1 MKTLTK
7 IRLIN
12 WHLFE
17 NTTIDCAGS
26 TYFIGINGAGK
37 STLLQIL
44 AGTLQPSHGWVR
56 IRGLVAALLELRPVQ
71 VLEALDLDFE
81 IPAELY
87 RAVAE
92 VLIFVHDLNRK
103 L

>member
-17 NTTIDCAGS
+17 NTTINCEGS

-37 STLLQIL
+37 STVLDAVQFALQI
-44 AGTLQPSHGWVR
+44 AGCSSS
-56 IRGLVAALLELRPVQ
+56 INLET
-71 VLEALDLDFE
+71 
-81 IPAELY
+81 
-87 RAVAE
+87 
-92 VLIFVHDLNRK
+92 
-103 L
+103 